1 MPPDVHALA
10 ERLKRDYERFSPAQQ
25 SLTRYLA
32 DHLADVPLLS
42 AHEVARASHCRPATV
57 VRFAQALGYSGYPE
71 MQRIVRRAQ
80 RPGLP
85 PRPGDRQLGLPF
97 SAEGL
102 DAALAAER
110 LGLDDAAE
118 RLTTSG
124 LGAVVAA
131 LAPRTPLIIAGEGHA
146 RSVVTLIEERL
157 ARAGRPVAAVTSLDP
172 STRAW
177 LDALGPGGGVLA
189 IAIGRESRVAQAAV
203 SAARAAGC
211 RRPHSSI
218 RASIPSRAALARV
231 VPADFARRLPEP
243 GGDGRGRPGPR
254 RSPRAVAPRGRP
266 GGCRS
271 LSRPP
276 GAPQVVR

>member
-1 MPPDVHALA
+1 VPPDVHALA

-25 SLTRYLA
+25 SLARYLA

-42 AHEVARASHCRPATV
+42 AHEVARASHCSPATV

-110 LGLDDAAE
+110 LALDDAAE
-118 RLTTSG
+118 RLTSAG

-146 RSVVTLIEERL
+146 RTVVTLIEERL

-203 SAARAAGC
+203 SAARSAGVPAAALVD
-211 RRPHSSI
+211 SSLNPLA
-218 RASIPSRAALARV
+218 RSPLARV
-231 VPADFARRLPEP
+231 VPADSR
-243 GGDGRGRPGPR
+243 DG
-254 RSPRAVAPRGRP
+254 SPSLVAMVAVAQA
-266 GGCRS
+266 
-271 LSRPP
+271 LA
-276 GAPQVVR
+276 GALAPIRARADLAAVGA